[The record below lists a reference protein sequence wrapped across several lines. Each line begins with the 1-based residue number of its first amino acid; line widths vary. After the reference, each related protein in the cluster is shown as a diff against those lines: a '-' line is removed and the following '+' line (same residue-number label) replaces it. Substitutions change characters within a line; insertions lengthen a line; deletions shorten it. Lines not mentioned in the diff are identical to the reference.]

1 MVESYN
7 CLRLDNS
14 YVFQVEVYKNKND
27 NDDKKIFKIDGDE
40 IPFEKLRVGQL
51 ANLISNNEDKLN
63 PNSTED
69 DIKNLGGVF
78 IKRQS
83 KFIKYFQ
90 KTSES
95 SLSSQLLL
103 SSRKKDLSWKYK
115 KPLSEPLLNNIR
127 KGDGTTWCTG
137 HLKTTRVFRVM
148 ERLEEEGYLRL
159 YISLETIETDGK
171 ILFWT
176 IFSDYLVR
184 TAPEYIKDQ
193 IKLVMISLICFQ
205 EGGEKQVILFIDEY
219 DIMYRANDET
229 ISSFLRIVRNV
240 KARKEEYAIWS
251 INIVG
256 PFSILHLS
264 SKEVTTSPFNVYRSF
279 QTPNFT
285 QEQVQ
290 FLFKEYANNH

>member
-51 ANLISNNEDKLN
+51 ANLISNNEEFGKPD
-63 PNSTED
+63 
-69 DIKNLGGVF
+69 
-78 IKRQS
+78 
-83 KFIKYFQ
+83 
-90 KTSES
+90 
-95 SLSSQLLL
+95 

-115 KPLSEPLLNNIR
+115 

>member
-51 ANLISNNEDKLN
+51 ANLISNNEEFGKPDLN

-69 DIKNLGGVF
+69 DIKNLG
-78 IKRQS
+78 
-83 KFIKYFQ
+83 
-90 KTSES
+90 E
-95 SLSSQLLL
+95 
-103 SSRKKDLSWKYK
+103 
-115 KPLSEPLLNNIR
+115 LSEPLLNNIR

-290 FLFKEYANNH
+290 FLFKDERIHHSEATLPAIPAISTISRASGFHQELSG